1 MRPRARPPR
10 KISSNP
16 TLPVGALEEGVES
29 EALNFFMVQFP
40 KHQGLE

>member
-16 TLPVGALEEGVES
+16 TLPVGTLEEGVES
-29 EALNFFMVQFP
+29 KALNFFMVQFLNS
-40 KHQGLE
+40 KG